1 MGVGRGQEDEDVR
14 SGTLSMLLAGRKMTS
29 QMDISLTAISTLSMA
44 MTLPHS
50 SSSARCTSPDLSRSH
65 TSIRSDLAI
74 TSD

>member
-1 MGVGRGQEDEDVR
+1 
-14 SGTLSMLLAGRKMTS
+14 
-29 QMDISLTAISTLSMA
+29 
-44 MTLPHS
+44 LPHS